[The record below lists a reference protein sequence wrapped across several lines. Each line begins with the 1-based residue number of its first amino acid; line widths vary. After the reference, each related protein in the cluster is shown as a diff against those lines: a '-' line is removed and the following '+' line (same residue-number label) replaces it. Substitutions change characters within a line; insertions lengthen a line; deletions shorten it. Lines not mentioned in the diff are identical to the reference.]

1 MHRMA
6 HTRRVSFDHLYL
18 LITFVITNLI
28 IKAVMYVRVCAYIHV
43 QIRSA
48 GYLDICTY
56 KVIAAI
62 FLWLQLYNQFR

>member
-1 MHRMA
+1 
-6 HTRRVSFDHLYL
+6 
-18 LITFVITNLI
+18 
-28 IKAVMYVRVCAYIHV
+28 MYVRVCAYIHV

-62 FLWLQLYNQFR
+62 FLWLQLYNQFRWNEPIVQGEPFTRRKLGKLD